1 MVTVQSTLQVI
12 DKCSIIMVQEQYEVH
27 LQNNGY
33 LPAMIV
39 DAVPSMVMEEI
50 EQVHL
55 QVTEMKEELANIK
68 LGIDE
73 MKNKEKRSCPWNVV
87 VFVVVMIIVSIVLKK

>member
-1 MVTVQSTLQVI
+1 
-12 DKCSIIMVQEQYEVH
+12 
-27 LQNNGY
+27 
-33 LPAMIV
+33 
-39 DAVPSMVMEEI
+39 MVMEEI